1 MCQSIKECTLRPKM
15 YWITDRCIRLR
26 EYVPQYVGCTR
37 DMGIWTWVQDDV
49 PEYGR
54 ATWFW
59 LWIYVLESWMFM
71 CKILS
76 ILYIYMHQSKY
87 VWKRYLILIMNIC
100 TGVLDGLCV
109 KFCPFCTFICTRAN
123 MSFQNEALNVHQH
136 SGCLHLNTIVHTQ
149 M

>member
-1 MCQSIKECTLRPKM
+1 M
-15 YWITDRCIRLR
+15 
-26 EYVPQYVGCTR
+26 V
-37 DMGIWTWVQDDV
+37 DV
-49 PEYGR
+49 PEV
-54 ATWFW
+54 
-59 LWIYVLESWMFM
+59 WIYGPEYKMMYLSMEELPDSDYEYMYWSPGWFM